1 MLMRWQVRCFEP
13 WDHDAYLYV
22 QMLKHCLLCRSA
34 FKQVIPFLDYT
45 SQAALLTGTCK
56 LLVTS
61 PVNNASSSCHTCCNG
76 LCSGATVQQLEACE
90 QRLGITLPWQVPMHS
105 ISSDVPALD
114 QASAPCEQ
122 PSLSLSAVH

>member
-1 MLMRWQVRCFEP
+1 MRWQVRCFEP
-13 WDHDAYLYV
+13 WDHVAYLYV

-61 PVNNASSSCHTCCNG
+61 PVKQCLIILSHLLQWTVFRSYSPAIGG
-76 LCSGATVQQLEACE
+76 L
-90 QRLGITLPWQVPMHS
+90 
-105 ISSDVPALD
+105 
-114 QASAPCEQ
+114 
-122 PSLSLSAVH
+122 